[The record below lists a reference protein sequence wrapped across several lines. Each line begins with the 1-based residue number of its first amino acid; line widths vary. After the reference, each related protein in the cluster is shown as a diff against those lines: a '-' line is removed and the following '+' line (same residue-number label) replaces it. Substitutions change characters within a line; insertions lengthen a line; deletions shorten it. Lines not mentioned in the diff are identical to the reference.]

1 MKVYKIIL
9 CSIILPFAIASC
21 KQAPVEVSSVSLN
34 TATVEMVEGDTYS
47 LVATVL
53 PSNAEYESISWAS
66 SNTSV
71 ASVNQGTV
79 TALKEG
85 KTTITASAGGKSAT
99 CSVTVS
105 AKYIAVTSITLDMNE
120 LSLKVGSS
128 DVLIATVKPDD
139 ATDKSVQWSSSDA
152 TVVKVDN
159 GKVTALKSGT
169 AIITA
174 KAGSCSAECI
184 ITASIDT
191 ESITLDKSEMTL
203 NVGETA
209 TLAASITPADAT
221 DQNITWTSSNTNV
234 ASVNNG
240 TVKALKAGTAIITA
254 ECSGKEAECVV
265 IVLVPTDSVTLDKT
279 SLELP
284 VGDSYTLTATVKPD
298 NAADKNVIWS
308 SSDQSVASV
317 TNGKVIALKKGT
329 ATITAECSGKKA
341 ECEVTVTVPVSGIS
355 LDRSE
360 LSIAVGEST
369 TLTATITPADAT
381 DKTVTWAS
389 SKPDIASVDKG
400 TIKALKAGKAI
411 ITAECNGK
419 KAECKVTVTVPITGI
434 SLDKSELTLA
444 VGEVSTL
451 KATVTPSDATDKSI
465 TWTSSNTSVA
475 TVKDGTITALKGGTT
490 TIVAECSDKKAECE
504 VTVIIPVTGISLDKT
519 ELSIEVEKTATLTAT
534 ITPADATDKTITW
547 TSSNPTVATVT
558 EGKIAA
564 LKGGITMITAE
575 CSGKK
580 AECKVTVTV
589 PVTGIFLDKNELSIA
604 VGETST
610 LKATVTPS
618 NATDKSISWS
628 SSDAGIVNVDDG
640 IVTAFRIGT
649 TTITAT
655 AGDKTAKCVVTVWE
669 NIDFQDNTVKKA
681 CVAKFDTNDD
691 GEISYEE
698 ASAVTDLTGLFANYN
713 DITSFDELVYF
724 DNVSELPDG
733 LFSYCNKLKS
743 VSIPPSVTKFG
754 DKCFYLCRS
763 LTSIDIPSSVTILG
777 EGCFRSCQSLN
788 NINIPSSVIELGP
801 ECFCNCRSLSNI
813 IIPSS
818 ITKLPNGCF
827 LLCSSLVNINIPSTV
842 TSLGD
847 ECFADCSSL
856 TSINIPSTVTSLG
869 DGCFGGCSSLT
880 SIKIP
885 SSVTSMG
892 DRCFNHCPSL
902 TSINIPSSVTLLGDE
917 CFFLCSSLTSI
928 NIPSSVTLLG
938 DECFAYCSSLISI
951 NIPSSV
957 IGELCFFKC
966 TSLTSVNI
974 SSSVTKIGDR
984 CFEHCT
990 SLSSVNIPSSV
1001 TILGERCFWA
1011 CTSLTSVTI
1020 PSSVTK
1026 LGYGCFYNCE
1036 SLSSIDIPS
1045 SVTELPSNCFACCY
1059 SLSNVNI
1066 PLSVTE
1072 LGESCFWACTSLASI
1087 ELPSSVTKLGDKC
1100 FCRSYK
1106 LSVLRCYATSVPS
1119 VGDNVF
1125 GSTKYTSDDGYLY
1138 VPEES
1143 IDLYKNASQWG
1154 SWRHIQKL

>member
-53 PSNAEYESISWAS
+53 PSNAEYEGISWAS

-317 TNGKVIALKKGT
+317 TNGKVTALKQGT
-329 ATITAECSGKKA
+329 ATIIAECSGKKA
-341 ECEVTVTVPVSGIS
+341 ECKVTVTVPVSGIS

-400 TIKALKAGKAI
+400 TIKALKAGTAT

-475 TVKDGTITALKGGTT
+475 TVKGGTITALKGGTT
-490 TIVAECSDKKAECE
+490 TI
-504 VTVIIPVTGISLDKT
+504 
-519 ELSIEVEKTATLTAT
+519 
-534 ITPADATDKTITW
+534 
-547 TSSNPTVATVT
+547 
-558 EGKIAA
+558 
-564 LKGGITMITAE
+564 TAE
-575 CSGKK
+575 CGGKK
-580 AECKVTVTV
+580 AECKVVVTI
-589 PVTGIFLDKNELSIA
+589 PVSGIYLDKETLSIA

-610 LKATVTPS
+610 LKATITPA
-618 NATDKSISWS
+618 NATNQTITWTS
-628 SSDAGIVNVDDG
+628 SNEGIVKVNEGTVKG
-640 IVTAFRIGT
+640 VQSGTA
-649 TTITAT
+649 TITAVNSGFSASCSVT
-655 AGDKTAKCVVTVWE
+655 VTMADNVITYTSTDGKVVTPY
-669 NIDFQDNTVKKA
+669 NIYAFGVNIISNEYTDGLGTIVFDGPVTMIGSCAFEECKLKTICLPNTV
-681 CVAKFDTNDD
+681 TRI
-691 GEISYEE
+691 EEE
-698 ASAVTDLTGLFANYN
+698 AFRWNYGLEYIDLSESLSYIGYSAFSMAKLSKLICPASLRTIDDTAFFGVPLKEIKLNNGLKSIGTMAFGST
-713 DITSFDELVYF
+713 DITEIV
-724 DNVSELPDG
+724 VPG
-733 LFSYCNKLKS
+733 
-743 VSIPPSVTKFG
+743 
-754 DKCFYLCRS
+754 
-763 LTSIDIPSSVTILG
+763 
-777 EGCFRSCQSLN
+777 
-788 NINIPSSVIELGP
+788 
-801 ECFCNCRSLSNI
+801 
-813 IIPSS
+813 
-818 ITKLPNGCF
+818 
-827 LLCSSLVNINIPSTV
+827 TV
-842 TSLGD
+842 TSLWG
-847 ECFADCSSL
+847 CFSGCELLKTAKFEEGFTHFEAGAIGVFSGCKALTEVIFPSTLVQFASIFQKCVSL
-856 TSINIPSTVTSLG
+856 TNVY
-869 DGCFGGCSSLT
+869 F
-880 SIKIP
+880 K
-885 SSVTSMG
+885 SVTPPECVNYKKFFS
-892 DRCFNHCPSL
+892 DSYN
-902 TSINIPSSVTLLGDE
+902 VTVWVPKSAVETYKSNSWWGYWAD
-917 CFFLCSSLTSI
+917 
-928 NIPSSVTLLG
+928 
-938 DECFAYCSSLISI
+938 
-951 NIPSSV
+951 
-957 IGELCFFKC
+957 
-966 TSLTSVNI
+966 
-974 SSSVTKIGDR
+974 KI
-984 CFEHCT
+984 
-990 SLSSVNIPSSV
+990 
-1001 TILGERCFWA
+1001 
-1011 CTSLTSVTI
+1011 
-1020 PSSVTK
+1020 K
-1026 LGYGCFYNCE
+1026 GYDY
-1036 SLSSIDIPS
+1036 
-1045 SVTELPSNCFACCY
+1045 
-1059 SLSNVNI
+1059 
-1066 PLSVTE
+1066 
-1072 LGESCFWACTSLASI
+1072 
-1087 ELPSSVTKLGDKC
+1087 
-1100 FCRSYK
+1100 
-1106 LSVLRCYATSVPS
+1106 
-1119 VGDNVF
+1119 
-1125 GSTKYTSDDGYLY
+1125 
-1138 VPEES
+1138 
-1143 IDLYKNASQWG
+1143 
-1154 SWRHIQKL
+1154 